1 MPKNI
6 TFSLGNIALI
16 DKIDSETDF
25 SESVFGNIG
34 GRSRS
39 FIPAVKLLISNKLN
53 QSVSINKILDFTPAE
68 QLEIFGFEET
78 ISNRSLYRVLERLGD
93 NQPVVLEAYKNRD
106 LAEKFIRDLKEGAE
120 MRLVRHW
127 SKHAV
132 ISFVLVVLVTK
143 VLVSLTQFFCK
154 NPIVKNLK
162 VLKKYL
168 TNLTLTIVYPSF
180 GYGIKIISNFSPE
193 LQPVLGD
200 FIQKFGSLNPPD
212 FW

>member
-25 SESVFGNIG
+25 FESVLGNIS

-78 ISNRSLYRVLERLGD
+78 ISNRSLYRVLKRLGD
-93 NQPVVLEAYKNRD
+93 NQPVVLE
-106 LAEKFIRDLKEGAE
+106 
-120 MRLVRHW
+120 
-127 SKHAV
+127 
-132 ISFVLVVLVTK
+132 
-143 VLVSLTQFFCK
+143 
-154 NPIVKNLK
+154 
-162 VLKKYL
+162 
-168 TNLTLTIVYPSF
+168 
-180 GYGIKIISNFSPE
+180 
-193 LQPVLGD
+193 
-200 FIQKFGSLNPPD
+200 
-212 FW
+212 